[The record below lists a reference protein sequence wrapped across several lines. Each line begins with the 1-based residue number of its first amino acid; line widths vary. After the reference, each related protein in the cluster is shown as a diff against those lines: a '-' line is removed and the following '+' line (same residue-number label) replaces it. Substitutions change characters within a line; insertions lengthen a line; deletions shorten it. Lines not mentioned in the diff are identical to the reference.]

1 VYYGLLDLGYML
13 IVLICS
19 LVPFEIMFLI
29 GAENG
34 LIWLIMLLEFEEL
47 YYARITKFLFD
58 NMFVNVYES

>member
-13 IVLICS
+13 IVLICF

-47 YYARITKFLFD
+47 YYAWNRITKFLFKYFD
-58 NMFVNVYES
+58 NS